1 MGFATEANNV
11 LGGQKGE
18 ETRLKGKVRVYCLQL
33 KYLKLKVKKRLT
45 KRGIGKSLQALKNI
59 NRVFVN
65 ILEQKLINS
74 Y

>member
-1 MGFATEANNV
+1 M

-65 ILEQKLINS
+65 ILEQNLINS